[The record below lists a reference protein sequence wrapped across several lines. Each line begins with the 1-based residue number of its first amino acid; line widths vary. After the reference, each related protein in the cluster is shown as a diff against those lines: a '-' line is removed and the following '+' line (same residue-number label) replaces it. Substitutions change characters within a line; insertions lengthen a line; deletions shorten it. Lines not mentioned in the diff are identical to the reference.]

1 MSKINGYIDVR
12 GPWPIYFVGFRAYIL
27 THCPRGITVS
37 DARRILGL
45 GE

>member
-27 THCPRGITVS
+27 TGCPRDITV
-37 DARRILGL
+37 DQARSFLGL
-45 GE
+45 AE